1 MWMRRLFAGAAA
13 LTIITGA
20 FWLAQRNDLNAPT
33 AAHAA
38 TQSGTVEAPQ
48 RIALRPGEA
57 PVLINV
63 DAQYVALIG
72 ASAPRNPSAVAQAQG
87 AAYAKITAYLE
98 ARGIQMAG
106 APMMITTKITKDRV
120 HFDAGIPVAADGAY
134 DPGTGVRI
142 TARPAIKAV
151 KVVNTGPYES
161 LDAAYSRL
169 DAYVAANGLEPNGGP
184 WESYVDDPTLT
195 APDQL
200 RTEIFV
206 PVR

>member
-1 MWMRRLFAGAAA
+1 MWMRRVFAGAAA
-13 LTIITGA
+13 LMIITGA
-20 FWLAQRNDLNAPT
+20 FWLAQRNDVNAP
-33 AAHAA
+33 AVHAA
-38 TQSGTVEAPQ
+38 AQAATVEAPQ
-48 RIALRPGEA
+48 RVSLRPGEA
-57 PVLINV
+57 PALVNV
-63 DAQYVALIG
+63 EPQFVALIG

-106 APMMITTKITKDRV
+106 APMMITTKIENNRV
-120 HFDAGIPVAADGAY
+120 HFDAGIPVAAEGPY

-142 TARPAIKAV
+142 VARPAIKAV